1 MTKVLVI
8 EDDEVQATAMRRHL
22 TDAGFVVEW
31 VADGEKALRRVRFER
46 PDVCVLDLMIPGMDG
61 WNVLE
66 AMRAE
71 GDLTPVVVLSARSAE
86 HDRVHLLEAGA
97 DDFLVKPAS
106 MRELV
111 ARVRAAARRG
121 SGGSAPPGGP
131 AGDEPLEVDG
141 LRLDPNLRTAFV
153 SPDGGPWRNASL
165 TVKEFQVLWTLA
177 AQADKVLTR
186 DELQQRVWGI
196 PHRSRDRSVDVCV
209 RKLRGKIEL
218 GDRVYI
224 HTHYGVGYRFA
235 PGRGD
240 AFPAT

>member
-1 MTKVLVI
+1 VTKVLVI

-22 TDAGFVVEW
+22 TEAGFVVEW

-71 GDLTPVVVLSARSAE
+71 GDHTPVVVLSARSAE

-121 SGGSAPPGGP
+121 SGGGAPEGASAAEGS
-131 AGDEPLEVDG
+131 LEFDG

-153 SPDGGPWRNASL
+153 VGDDGTWRNASL
-165 TVKEFQVLWTLA
+165 TVKEFQVLRTLA
-177 AQADKVLTR
+177 GQPNKVFTR
-186 DELQQRVWGI
+186 DDLQQRVWGI
-196 PHRSRDRSVDVCV
+196 PHRPRDRSVDVCV
-209 RKLRGKIEL
+209 RKLRSKIEL
-218 GDRVYI
+218 AGRIYI

-235 PGRGD
+235 ATPED
-240 AFPAT
+240 ASPTS

>member
-8 EDDEVQATAMRRHL
+8 EDDEVQALAMRKHL
-22 TDAGFVVEW
+22 ADAGFVVEW

-46 PDVCVLDLMIPGMDG
+46 PDVCVLDLMIPGLDG

-71 GDLTPVVVLSARSAE
+71 GDQTPVVVLSARSAE
-86 HDRVHLLEAGA
+86 HDRIHLLDAGA

-121 SGGSAPPGGP
+121 SGGDAAPR
-131 AGDEPLEVDG
+131 AGTDEPIEVDG
-141 LRLDPNLRTAFV
+141 LRLDQNLRTAFV
-153 SPDGGPWRNASL
+153 EDDAGAWSDARL
-165 TVKEFQVLWTLA
+165 TLKEFQVLSTLA
-177 AQADKVLTR
+177 AQPNKVLTR
-186 DELQQRVWGI
+186 NELQQRVWGI
-196 PHRSRDRSVDVCV
+196 PHRPRDRSVDVCV
-209 RKLRGKIEL
+209 RKLRGKIEQ

-224 HTHYGVGYRFA
+224 HTHYGIGYRFA
-235 PGRGD
+235 P
-240 AFPAT
+240 AEEVASNAS